1 MIPVDWLLVLVALL
15 VLARMGESKVLIKTC
30 STYKAINSAS
40 AIKRYCSCSIT
51 LCENQYLTID
61 SCNLCTGDP
70 QFLRVYTNNNTRLV
84 DGYGGYGVS
93 SCAPCARVD
102 NFRPADF
109 GRTGCQT
116 FTIREGCF
124 GSGKCEATVKLYVS
138 NSSIPS
144 NFTYSSVSSMSAAS
158 RRGAS
163 TGLLGGYF
171 QHVSNYLKPMLSGD
185 SLSDVDDSSLLEE
198 AVLIDGEGSASPTAE
213 TTSPPVH
220 ALRRRRG
227 RPIGSSS
234 STTDD
239 SEYDG
244 YCGYK
249 KELNAGVVAG
259 IAVGVTIGAIV
270 LIGIGFVFIRW
281 KRSHD
286 QLVVPTGYEPTH
298 ITAKAEAEAALAY
311 DIS

>member
-1 MIPVDWLLVLVALL
+1 M
-15 VLARMGESKVLIKTC
+15 
-30 STYKAINSAS
+30 
-40 AIKRYCSCSIT
+40 
-51 LCENQYLTID
+51 
-61 SCNLCTGDP
+61 
-70 QFLRVYTNNNTRLV
+70 
-84 DGYGGYGVS
+84 S

-102 NFRPADF
+102 NFRPTDY
-109 GRTGCQT
+109 GRSGCQT

-144 NFTYSSVSSMSAAS
+144 NFSYTSVSSLSAAA
-158 RRGAS
+158 RGGTTIGVLS
-163 TGLLGGYF
+163 GYF
-171 QHVSNYLKPMLSGD
+171 QRVSDDLKQILSPGNMD
-185 SLSDVDDSSLLEE
+185 HIDDSSLLEE
-198 AVLIDGEGSASPTAE
+198 AVLIDNENVVQENRASPE
-213 TTSPPVH
+213 ENSPPIH

-227 RPIGSSS
+227 RSIGSSS
-234 STTDD
+234 GTTED

-259 IAVGVTIGAIV
+259 IAIGATIGAIV
-270 LIGIGFVFIRW
+270 LVGLGFVFIRW

>member
-1 MIPVDWLLVLVALL
+1 M
-15 VLARMGESKVLIKTC
+15 
-30 STYKAINSAS
+30 
-40 AIKRYCSCSIT
+40 
-51 LCENQYLTID
+51 CENQFLTID

-70 QFLRVYTNNNTRLV
+70 QYLRVYTNNDTRLV

-109 GRTGCQT
+109 GRSGCQT

-124 GSGKCEATVKLYVS
+124 GSGKCEATVKLYIS

-144 NFTYSSVSSMSAAS
+144 NFSFTSVSSMSAAA
-158 RRGAS
+158 RGGTT
-163 TGLLGGYF
+163 TGILSSYF
-171 QHVSNYLKPMLSGD
+171 QQVSKNLKQI
-185 SLSDVDDSSLLEE
+185 LSDGDLHDIDDPNLLEE
-198 AVLIDGEGSASPTAE
+198 AVLIDHEKTDLESQASPAE
-213 TTSPPVH
+213 NSPPIR

-227 RPIGSSS
+227 RTIGSSS
-234 STTDD
+234 SSTTED

-249 KELNAGVVAG
+249 KKVNAGVVAG
-259 IAVGVTIGAIV
+259 IAIGATFGAILFV
-270 LIGIGFVFIRW
+270 GLGFVCIRW